1 MSASALFAKNGDF
14 YIPVTVQLAQI
25 PRGDRT
31 AAWLV
36 YSALVNNLRPGQTV
50 LGERFTDRVLRQS
63 PWLHGYSYR
72 FVQKGLHVLEQWGII
87 KRERGHGRRIITF
100 TGRLR
105 PSGKTARPEPK
116 SPDKPKPK
124 PKPGPAPGPDST
136 PLTPE
141 QIAAADRAL
150 QQKYAQAQAEAD
162 DDPEIQAQADQWRQ
176 RGAELARNA
185 QEKAKAKQAKLED
198 QAPKNPEATRAEV
211 QALIAGL
218 AAAMRPPEDH
228 GKPHDPSG
236 P

>member
-36 YSALVNNLRPGQTV
+36 YSALVDNLRPGQTV

-124 PKPGPAPGPDST
+124 RTRTRTGQHAPDSRADRRRRQGPPAEVCPGPG
-136 PLTPE
+136 
-141 QIAAADRAL
+141 
-150 QQKYAQAQAEAD
+150 
-162 DDPEIQAQADQWRQ
+162 
-176 RGAELARNA
+176 RG
-185 QEKAKAKQAKLED
+185 
-198 QAPKNPEATRAEV
+198 
-211 QALIAGL
+211 
-218 AAAMRPPEDH
+218 
-228 GKPHDPSG
+228 
-236 P
+236 